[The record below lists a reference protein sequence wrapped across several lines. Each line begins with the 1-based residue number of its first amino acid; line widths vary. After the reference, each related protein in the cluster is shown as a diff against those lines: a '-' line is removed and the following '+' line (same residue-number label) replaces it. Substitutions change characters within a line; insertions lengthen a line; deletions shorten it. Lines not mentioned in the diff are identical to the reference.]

1 MREIIIDN
9 NLIRDYEDESLLIK
23 DNNIIFKKNGDYTLE
38 YKNSD
43 SITLN
48 IEVLDNV
55 MVKLFIWSCDNNLT
69 VNNHYQLGKN
79 SNILLFQFYYNRSV
93 SEQMV
98 VDLNGEFSKFS
109 QGFSSISIGNEEYN
123 IVVNHNHHHVESNLS
138 NKCIGLDGSKIK
150 IQIDSIL
157 EKGNNDCVMD
167 QVSRIL
173 TLGEV
178 EAEIIPNMFT
188 HEDSVEAKHGSVIG
202 SFGEEELFYLM
213 SRGIS
218 EDEAITLLIKGFI
231 FSNLVVDMEK
241 RARIFQI
248 IQDLRR

>member
-1 MREIIIDN
+1 MMNIIIDN
-9 NLIRDYEDESLLIK
+9 NLLLDYEDDNLLIK
-23 DNNIIFKKNGDYTLE
+23 DRKIIFKRNGDYTLE

-43 SITLN
+43 SVSLDID
-48 IEVLDNV
+48 VLDGV

-69 VNNHYQLGKN
+69 VNNHYSLGKH
-79 SNILLFQFYYNRSV
+79 SNMILFQFYYNKNV
-93 SEQMV
+93 SEKMV

-109 QGFSSISIGNEEYN
+109 QGFSGISMGNEEYY

-138 NKCIGLDGSKIK
+138 NKCIGLDKSKIK
-150 IQIDSIL
+150 IQIDSVL
-157 EKGNNDCVMD
+157 DKGNYDCVMN

-202 SFGEEELFYLM
+202 SFRDEELFYLM

-218 EDEAITLLIKGFI
+218 FEEAITLLIKGFI
-231 FSNLVVDMEK
+231 FSNLIVDMEK
-241 RARIFQI
+241 RAKIFQI
-248 IQDLRR
+248 IQNLRR